1 MLLSFSCAAYPFSL
15 SLYVYHSL
23 FLSFGLYLLYDASHI
38 TCGREFRFYSKR
50 EIKQEIVQLSTHMT
64 EHKGQ
69 RNILSNGFIVFI
81 YGFATVIMVDVSH
94 MFCAICFAT
103 PFHSHSISMVFLGI
117 YIMDGP
123 PHMVMP
129 FNGVITW

>member
-1 MLLSFSCAAYPFSL
+1 MYTTRCSFLLDFIFAFQIA
-15 SLYVYHSL
+15 VR
-23 FLSFGLYLLYDASHI
+23 SHI
-38 TCGREFRFYSKR
+38 TCGREFRSVLFKR

-103 PFHSHSISMVFLGI
+103 PFHSHSISMVFL
-117 YIMDGP
+117 
-123 PHMVMP
+123 
-129 FNGVITW
+129 